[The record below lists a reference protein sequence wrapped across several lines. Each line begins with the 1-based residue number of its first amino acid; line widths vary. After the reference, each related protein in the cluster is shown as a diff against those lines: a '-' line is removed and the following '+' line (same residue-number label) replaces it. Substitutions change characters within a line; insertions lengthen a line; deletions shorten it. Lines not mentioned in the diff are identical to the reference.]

1 MSKMENKNVCSVYSQ
16 LNLTPVNKN
25 LSDTEQYFQWQ
36 DELNDWFKGLETI
49 LKDGKYYSETRV
61 YPIAA
66 EDFNAAFGTNLK
78 Y

>member
-1 MSKMENKNVCSVYSQ
+1 MPF
-16 LNLTPVNKN
+16 TPNTPRTPGMDELAADFVWNQN
-25 LSDTEQYFQWQ
+25 EIDTAQQWQ